1 MTKFKCVMISRVEV
15 DVDIPDGTYY
25 NHSVLDEAV
34 KKRYGEDLAEMLMDK
49 AYMEHFTR
57 VKE

>member
-15 DVDIPDGTYY
+15 DVDIPDGAYY
-25 NHSVLDEAV
+25 NHSVLDDAV
-34 KKRYGEDLAEMLMDK
+34 KKRYGEDLAGRLMDK
-49 AYMEHFTR
+49 ENKEHFTR

>member
-25 NHSVLDEAV
+25 NHCVLDYAV
-34 KKRYGEDLAEMLMDK
+34 KKRYGEDLAGMLMDN
-49 AYMEHFTR
+49 AYMEHFMR

>member
-25 NHSVLDEAV
+25 NHCVLDYAV
-34 KKRYGEDLAEMLMDK
+34 KKRYGEDLAGMLMDN

>member
-1 MTKFKCVMISRVEV
+1 MIKFKCVMISRVEV
-15 DVDIPDGTYY
+15 DVEIPDGTYY

-34 KKRYGEDLAEMLMDK
+34 KKRYGEDLAGMLMRE

>member
-1 MTKFKCVMISRVEV
+1 MKFKCVMISRVEV
-15 DVDIPDGTYY
+15 DVEIPDGTYY

-34 KKRYGEDLAEMLMDK
+34 KNTYGGDLAGMLMDK
-49 AYMEHFTR
+49 AYMEQFTR

>member
-25 NHSVLDEAV
+25 NHGVLDYAV
-34 KKRYGEDLAEMLMDK
+34 KKRYG
-49 AYMEHFTR
+49 
-57 VKE
+57 

>member
-1 MTKFKCVMISRVEV
+1 MTRFKCAMISRVEV
-15 DVDIPDGTYY
+15 EVEIPDGTYY
-25 NHSVLDEAV
+25 NHGVLDRAIKE
-34 KKRYGEDLAEMLMDK
+34 KYGDQLAEMMAGK

>member
-15 DVDIPDGTYY
+15 DVDIPDGAYY
-25 NHSVLDEAV
+25 NHGVLDEAV
-34 KKRYGEDLAEMLMDK
+34 KKRYGEDLAGMLMGK
-49 AYMEHFTR
+49 AYMEHYTR

>member
-1 MTKFKCVMISRVEV
+1 MKFKCVMISRVEV

-25 NHSVLDEAV
+25 NHGVLDEAV
-34 KKRYGEDLAEMLMDK
+34 KEKYGDDLAGMLMGK

-57 VKE
+57 VRE

>member
-1 MTKFKCVMISRVEV
+1 MKFKCVMISRVEV

-25 NHSVLDEAV
+25 NHCVLDYAV
-34 KKRYGEDLAEMLMDK
+34 KKRYGEDLAGMLMDN

>member
-25 NHSVLDEAV
+25 NHGVLDEAV
-34 KKRYGEDLAEMLMDK
+34 KKRYGEDLAGMLMGK
-49 AYMEHFTR
+49 AYMEHFTK

>member
-15 DVDIPDGTYY
+15 DVDIPDGAYY

-34 KKRYGEDLAEMLMDK
+34 KKGYGEDLAGMLMDK
-49 AYMEHFTR
+49 AYMEHFTK

>member
-1 MTKFKCVMISRVEV
+1 MTKFKYVMISRIEV
-15 DVDIPDGTYY
+15 DVDIPDGAYY
-25 NHSVLDEAV
+25 NHGVLDDAV
-34 KKRYGEDLAEMLMDK
+34 KKRYGEDLAGMLMDK

>member
-15 DVDIPDGTYY
+15 DVDIPDGAYY
-25 NHSVLDEAV
+25 NHSGLDDAG
-34 KKRYGEDLAEMLMDK
+34 KKRYGEELAGMLMDK